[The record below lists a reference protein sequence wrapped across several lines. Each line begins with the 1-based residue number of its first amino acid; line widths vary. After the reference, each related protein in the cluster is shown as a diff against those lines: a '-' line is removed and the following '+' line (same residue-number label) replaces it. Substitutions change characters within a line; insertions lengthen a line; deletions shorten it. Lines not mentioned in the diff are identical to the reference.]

1 MNENEIIKEKI
12 NKAMEEC
19 ENVEH
24 TWDIIN
30 QNWVNDNYSLDKV
43 WQSQRENLYHNPEP
57 SDANKENS
65 HKRIKVQREK
75 AKKVQY
81 KEHEDDDFDDF
92 EGSDNEVT
100 EDICIICGE
109 FGNNNEMWIRCV
121 MCGQWAHQACSVDGK
136 GTYVCDFC
144 I

>member
-1 MNENEIIKEKI
+1 MKDILEEENMNKSKRLQTKQLSVEKS
-12 NKAMEEC
+12 K
-19 ENVEH
+19 
-24 TWDIIN
+24 
-30 QNWVNDNYSLDKV
+30 
-43 WQSQRENLYHNPEP
+43 RNLHHNPGP
-57 SDANKENS
+57 SDAKKENS

-81 KEHEDDDFDDF
+81 KEHQDDDFDDF

-109 FGNNNEMWIRCV
+109 FGKNNEMWIRCV

-136 GTYVCDFC
+136 DEDYLKDEIHSMKIKVDMKKNVITG
-144 I
+144 